1 MRPAYHSHSPS
12 VLPHSSLSP
21 FSLSLS
27 SPFGPSSHGCLL
39 LSLFSTAAA
48 VAVGLQAGAVT
59 GRREGSTAGRRT
71 GAAAAGSERS
81 SSLSHP
87 GMQHVGSL
95 SHQLLPWGRYFC
107 LLSLAMTSE
116 RDDCNE
122 HRSGSPRGAISCS
135 HARRRDMLDE
145 EALLGVVIIQDLAP
159 RAFRV
164 CLPSCAHGHHVVS
177 HLLTPRWLQVSTHRH
192 RLELC
197 MGRPLPRNA

>member
-1 MRPAYHSHSPS
+1 MSHKSHSDS
-12 VLPHSSLSP
+12 IFDVLPMYGKPVSVAAMAVEVAHPHDGGGVGRIRRRRRRWRVSIDFRAMESADGNYQVANSRIL
-21 FSLSLS
+21 
-27 SPFGPSSHGCLL
+27 
-39 LSLFSTAAA
+39 TAA

-71 GAAAAGSERS
+71 GAAAAGT
-81 SSLSHP
+81 
-87 GMQHVGSL
+87 
-95 SHQLLPWGRYFC
+95 
-107 LLSLAMTSE
+107 MTSE

-164 CLPSCAHGHHVVS
+164 AQSMCPVELIDSSRRSIVLHNRQ
-177 HLLTPRWLQVSTHRH
+177 LDRNSTTAQLNRGFD
-192 RLELC
+192 EDNSLC
-197 MGRPLPRNA
+197 

>member
-1 MRPAYHSHSPS
+1 
-12 VLPHSSLSP
+12 
-21 FSLSLS
+21 
-27 SPFGPSSHGCLL
+27 
-39 LSLFSTAAA
+39 
-48 VAVGLQAGAVT
+48 
-59 GRREGSTAGRRT
+59 
-71 GAAAAGSERS
+71 
-81 SSLSHP
+81 
-87 GMQHVGSL
+87 
-95 SHQLLPWGRYFC
+95 
-107 LLSLAMTSE
+107 MTSE

-164 CLPSCAHGHHVVS
+164 
-177 HLLTPRWLQVSTHRH
+177 STHRH